1 MKVTLNKELYLQILF
16 MIAVI
21 VPFFNN
27 YELSFATWFLI
38 SVITVKTNYD
48 VRFVKYI
55 SYFIIIFGL
64 SLFIGLFFKYN
75 LFYTIRDITYLLKP
89 IFGLLLGYQ
98 LFSSKIKNPFR
109 FLVYA
114 GIAIASYHLFL
125 VIFGIVVEGARS
137 VREIREIA
145 GYFNDFEIY
154 ALIILIFH
162 KQFKLEFS
170 KKTTR
175 LFLIILAFSSFFY
188 LARTN
193 FIQFII
199 LYFAMKGWL
208 VLNKKSLIII
218 FSLVAVSI
226 LGYGAIYN
234 YNPKRGGDG
243 LDEFLYKL
251 KVLPEEALSTK
262 INRNDWKD
270 FHDHYRSYEIVRTI
284 EQLSHNKT
292 YLFGEGIGSQVDLK
306 QKVYLGDMELRH
318 ISILHNGYMTVFL
331 KSGILGTFFLLVSI
345 LFFFSKFKKENEIDD
360 KINILFKG
368 TGYFLIISYW
378 VFLGFYNLIDTKTLL
393 IGFLFAYKHNLT
405 KLNENNI
412 SHTPIS

>member
-1 MKVTLNKELYLQILF
+1 MKVTLNRELYLQILLT
-16 MIAVI
+16 IAVI
-21 VPFFNN
+21 IPFFNN
-27 YELSFATWFLI
+27 YELSFITWLLI
-38 SVITVKTNYD
+38 SVITIKNNYD
-48 VRFVKYI
+48 IRFIKYI
-55 SYFIIIFGL
+55 SYFIIIFLL

-89 IFGLLLGYQ
+89 VFGLLLGYQ

-109 FLVYA
+109 FLVYSGVA
-114 GIAIASYHLFL
+114 MASYHLILLIYAFF
-125 VIFGIVVEGARS
+125 IEGARGVS
-137 VREIREIA
+137 ETREIA
-145 GYFNDFEIY
+145 GYFNDLEIY
-154 ALIILIFH
+154 ILIILIFH

-170 KKTTR
+170 KKTTTI
-175 LFLIILAFSSFFY
+175 FLIILAFSSFFY

-208 VLNKKSLIII
+208 VLNKKSLSIIL
-218 FSLVAVSI
+218 SLITVSI
-226 LGYGAIYN
+226 LGYIAIYN
-234 YNPKRGGDG
+234 YNPKRGGDT

-270 FHDHYRSYEIVRTI
+270 FNDHYRSYEIVRTI

-292 YLFGEGIGSQVDLK
+292 YFFGEGIGSQVDLK
-306 QKVYLGDMELRH
+306 QKVYLGDMDLRH

-331 KSGILGTFFLLVSI
+331 KSGILGTLFLLVSI
-345 LFFFSKFKKENEIDD
+345 LFFFSKFKKVNELDD
-360 KINILFKG
+360 KINVLFKG

-412 SHTPIS
+412 NHTPIG

>member
-1 MKVTLNKELYLQILF
+1 MRLTLNRELYLQILF

-27 YELSFATWFLI
+27 YELSFIVWFFIAVI
-38 SVITVKTNYD
+38 SVKSKYD
-48 VRFVKYI
+48 IRFLKYL
-55 SYFIIIFGL
+55 SYFIIIFLL
-64 SLFIGLFFKYN
+64 SLFIGFFFKYN

-89 IFGLLLGYQ
+89 VFGLIIGYQ
-98 LFSSKIKNPFR
+98 LFSSKIKNPFL
-109 FLVYA
+109 FIVYA
-114 GIAIASYHLFL
+114 GVAGASYHLIL
-125 VIFGIVVEGARS
+125 VVYGILFEGARAVS
-137 VREIREIA
+137 EIRDIA
-145 GYFNDFEIY
+145 GFFNDFEVY
-154 ALIILIFH
+154 TLIILIFH
-162 KQFKLEFS
+162 KQFQLNLDK
-170 KKTTR
+170 KKTGI
-175 LFLIILAFSSFFY
+175 FLIILAFSSFFY

-199 LYFAMKGWL
+199 LFFALKGWL
-208 VLNKKSLIII
+208 VINKKAITIILSLIT
-218 FSLVAVSI
+218 VSV
-226 LGYGAIYN
+226 LSYVAIYN
-234 YNPKRGGDG
+234 YNPRRNGNG

-284 EQLSHNKT
+284 EQLKHNKT

-345 LFFFSKFKKENEIDD
+345 LFFFSKFKAVNNLDTN
-360 KINILFKG
+360 INIVFKG
-368 TGYFLIISYW
+368 TGFFLIISYW
-378 VFLGFYNLIDTKTLL
+378 VFLGFYNLLDTKTLL
-393 IGFLFAYKHNLT
+393 IGFLFAYKFNLT

-412 SHTPIS
+412 NHTPIS

>member
-1 MKVTLNKELYLQILF
+1 MKVTLNRELYLQVLF
-16 MIAVI
+16 MVAVI

-27 YELSFATWFLI
+27 YELSFITWFLI

-48 VRFVKYI
+48 LRFVKYI
-55 SYFIIIFGL
+55 SYFIIIFLL
-64 SLFIGLFFKYN
+64 SLFIGFFFKYN

-89 IFGLLLGYQ
+89 VFGLLLGYQ
-98 LFSSKIKNPFR
+98 LFSSQIKNPFR

-114 GIAIASYHLFL
+114 GITIASYHLFL
-125 VIFGIVVEGARS
+125 VIYGFVFEGARS

-145 GYFNDFEIY
+145 GYFNDFEVY

-170 KKTTR
+170 KKTTT

-208 VLNKKSLIII
+208 VLNKKSLAII
-218 FSLVAVSI
+218 FSLISVSI
-226 LGYGAIYN
+226 LGYIAIYN
-234 YNPKRGGDG
+234 YNPRRNGDG

-284 EQLSHNKT
+284 EQLTHNET

-331 KSGILGTFFLLVSI
+331 KSGILGTLFLLISI
-345 LFFFSKFKKENEIDD
+345 LFFFSKFKKVNELDD
-360 KINILFKG
+360 KINVLFKG

-412 SHTPIS
+412 NHTPIG